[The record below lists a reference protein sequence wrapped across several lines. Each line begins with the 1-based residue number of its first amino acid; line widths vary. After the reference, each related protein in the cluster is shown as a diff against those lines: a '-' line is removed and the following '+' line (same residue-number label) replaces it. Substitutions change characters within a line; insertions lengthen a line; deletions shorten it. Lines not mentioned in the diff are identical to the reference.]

1 MPSDSAPET
10 QFYTQVDIG
19 ADAAPGVAPVGELLA
34 HEQIRLLR
42 DLVSACDRQNELL
55 QELLAQSTA
64 QQRQRSRELSQ
75 WKKSNPWLAERCRDA
90 AASLQSVQTSLVE
103 RIADEASETA
113 EHLHDGEFMLQEFVD
128 RFGPRMAHLNGLV
141 QVLSQLAAQP
151 TADEAEPASED

>member
-1 MPSDSAPET
+1 MPSDSPPEA
-10 QFYTQVDIG
+10 QFYSQVDIG
-19 ADAAPGVAPVGELLA
+19 ADASSGMVPTQELLA

-55 QELLAQSTA
+55 QELLTQSTA

-75 WKKSNPWLAERCRDA
+75 WKKSNPWLAQRCREA
-90 AASLQSVQTSLVE
+90 AESLQSVQTSLVE
-103 RIADEASETA
+103 RIADEASDTA

-141 QVLSQLAAQP
+141 QVLSQLAAQS
-151 TADEAEPASED
+151 TGDDSDKAEVD